1 MQSGAEMMEK
11 LQLWAILRLSI
22 CIGGGTMHTTNSL
35 SPNKAVERI
44 KRNGMEI
51 DSRWIGDRADREM
64 DEEILDAFNPLA
76 FHCFATVKLNRG
88 LTQSTGA
95 I

>member
-51 DSRWIGDRADREM
+51 DSRWIGDRQIGRWM
-64 DEEILDAFNPLA
+64 
-76 FHCFATVKLNRG
+76 RRY
-88 LTQSTGA
+88 
-95 I
+95 